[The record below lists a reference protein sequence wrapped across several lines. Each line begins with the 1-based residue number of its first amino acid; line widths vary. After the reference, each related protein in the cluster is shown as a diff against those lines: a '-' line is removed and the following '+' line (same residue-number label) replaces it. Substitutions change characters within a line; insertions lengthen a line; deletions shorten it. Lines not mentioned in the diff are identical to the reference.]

1 MARPRKMTLDDQ
13 IRKYQEEYVKYR
25 KRCEELAKEI
35 DRLSRLRDE
44 EKAKELIRAI
54 EKSGKS
60 YEEVMAFLTKSSEE

>member
-1 MARPRKMTLDDQ
+1 MARPRKMTLEDQ
-13 IRKYQEEYVKYR
+13 IGKYQEEYVKCR

-44 EKAKELIRAI
+44 EKAKELIKAI

-60 YEEVMAFLTKSSEE
+60 YEEVMAFLTERSEE

>member
-13 IRKYQEEYVKYR
+13 IKKHQEEYVKCR
-25 KRCEELAKEI
+25 KQCEELAKEI

-44 EKAKELIRAI
+44 EKAKELIRAT

-60 YEEVMAFLTKSSEE
+60 YEEVMAFLTEGSEE